1 MSSWSILQHVNS
13 SVIGRLCKVFTIHVA
28 SVKDKLKFELCRV
41 VLHSERKGG
50 FVWISGS
57 CQTTGFCIVIFE
69 TPDWYRTPVLSDY
82 VTMIS
87 NNVRYKPTF
96 QPGKRILSIHLGY
109 PFSKQNTLSSLGSH

>member
-50 FVWISGS
+50 LYGFQGLAKPQGFV
-57 CQTTGFCIVIFE
+57 
-69 TPDWYRTPVLSDY
+69 L
-82 VTMIS
+82 
-87 NNVRYKPTF
+87 
-96 QPGKRILSIHLGY
+96 
-109 PFSKQNTLSSLGSH
+109 